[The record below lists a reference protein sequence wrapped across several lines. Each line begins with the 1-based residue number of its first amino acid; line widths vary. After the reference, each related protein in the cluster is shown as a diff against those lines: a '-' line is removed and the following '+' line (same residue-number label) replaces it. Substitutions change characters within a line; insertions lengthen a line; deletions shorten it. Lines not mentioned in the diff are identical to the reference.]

1 MKTIRQLLKV
11 KGRKIWTVTPT
22 TSVFDALQV
31 MAEKD
36 VGALLVV
43 NGKTLVGVFSE
54 RDYAR
59 KVILHGKSSKDI
71 RIGEIMSSPPIFIE
85 PENTVEQG
93 LALMSAKHVRHL
105 PVMENNRL
113 IGIVTIGDLVRSLM
127 DEQKV
132 VIDHLEKYILSN
144 TSMTELPCK

>member
-1 MKTIRQLLKV
+1 MKTIRQLLRI
-11 KGRKIWTVTPT
+11 KGRKIWTVSPEK
-22 TSVFDALQV
+22 SVFDALKI

-43 NGKTLVGVFSE
+43 KGKTLVGVFSE

-71 RIGEIMSSPPIFIE
+71 LVNEIMSSPPIFIE
-85 PENTVEQG
+85 PDHTVDQG
-93 LALMSAKHVRHL
+93 LAIMSAKHVRHL

-113 IGIVTIGDLVRSLM
+113 IGVVTIGDLVKSLI

-132 VIDHLEKYILSN
+132 VIDHLEKHILSK
-144 TSMTELPCK
+144 TSLS

>member
-1 MKTIRQLLKV
+1 MKTIRQILKV
-11 KGRKIWTVTPT
+11 KGRKVWTISPAAR
-22 TSVFDALQV
+22 VFDALQV

-59 KVILHGKSSKDI
+59 KVILQGKSSKNI
-71 RIGEIMSSPPIFIE
+71 RVSEIMSSPPIFIE

-113 IGIVTIGDLVRSLM
+113 IGIVTIGDLVRSLI

-132 VIDHLEKYILSN
+132 VIDHLEKYIVSN
-144 TSMTELPCK
+144 TSIT

>member
-1 MKTIRQLLKV
+1 MKTIRQILKV
-11 KGRKIWTVTPT
+11 KGHKTWTVSPT
-22 TSVFDALQV
+22 TRVFEALQM

-43 NGKTLVGVFSE
+43 DGKTLVGVFSE

-59 KVILHGKSSKDI
+59 KVILKGKSSKEMHVS
-71 RIGEIMSSPPIFIE
+71 EIMSSPPIFIE
-85 PENTVEQG
+85 PDISVEQA

-105 PVMENNRL
+105 PVMEKNHL
-113 IGIVTIGDLVRSLM
+113 VGIVTIGDLVKALI

-132 VIDHLEKYILSN
+132 VIDHLEKYILANSSI
-144 TSMTELPCK
+144 T

>member
-1 MKTIRQLLKV
+1 MQTIRQILKN
-11 KGRKIWTVTPT
+11 KGRKTWTISPETR
-22 TSVFDALQV
+22 VFDALQL

-43 NGKTLVGVFSE
+43 DGKTLVGVFSE

-59 KVILHGKSSKDI
+59 KVILLGKSSKKL
-71 RIGEIMSSPPIFIE
+71 RVSEIMSSPPIFIE
-85 PENTVEQG
+85 PEHTVEKG

-105 PVMENNRL
+105 PVMEKNRL
-113 IGIVTIGDLVRSLM
+113 IGIVTIGDLVRSLI

-144 TSMTELPCK
+144 TSIT

>member
-11 KGRKIWTVTPT
+11 KGRNIWTVAPQS
-22 TSVFDALQV
+22 SVFDALQI

-43 NGKTLVGVFSE
+43 KGKTLVGVFSE

-59 KVILHGKSSKDI
+59 KVILHGRSSKEI
-71 RIGEIMSSPPIFIE
+71 LVSEIMSSPPIFIE
-85 PENTVEQG
+85 PDNTVDQG

-105 PVMENNRL
+105 PVMEKNRL
-113 IGIVTIGDLVRSLM
+113 IGVVTIGDLVKSLM

-132 VIDHLEKYILSN
+132 VIDHLEKHILSKSSL
-144 TSMTELPCK
+144 T

>member
-1 MKTIRQLLKV
+1 MKTIRQILKV
-11 KGRKIWTVTPT
+11 KGRKIWTISPAE
-22 TSVFDALQV
+22 SVFNALQV

-43 NGKTLVGVFSE
+43 KGKTLVGVFSE

-71 RIGEIMSSPPIFIE
+71 LVNEIMSSPPIFIE
-85 PENTVEQG
+85 PENTIEQG

-105 PVMENNRL
+105 PVMENYRL
-113 IGIVTIGDLVRSLM
+113 IGIVTIGDLVRSLI

-132 VIDHLEKYILSN
+132 VIDHLENYIVSN
-144 TSMTELPCK
+144 TSIT

>member
-1 MKTIRQLLKV
+1 MKTIRQLLKA
-11 KGRKIWTVTPT
+11 KGRDIWKVSPGM
-22 TSVFDALQV
+22 SVFDALQI

-43 NGKTLVGVFSE
+43 KGKTLVGVFSE

-59 KVILHGKSSKDI
+59 KVILHGRSSKEI
-71 RIGEIMSSPPIFIE
+71 LVSEIMSSPPIIIE
-85 PENTVEQG
+85 LDNSVDQG

-105 PVMENNRL
+105 PVMDKNRL
-113 IGIVTIGDLVRSLM
+113 VGVVTIGDLVKSLM

-132 VIDHLEKYILSN
+132 VIDHLEKHILTKSSL
-144 TSMTELPCK
+144 T

>member
-1 MKTIRQLLKV
+1 MKTIRQILKG
-11 KGRKIWTVTPT
+11 KGRKIWTIAPGTP
-22 TSVFDALQV
+22 VYDALKL

-36 VGALLVV
+36 IGALMVV
-43 NGKTLVGVFSE
+43 ERKALVGVFSE

-59 KVILHGKSSKDI
+59 KVILKGRSSKNVKI
-71 RIGEIMSSPPIFIE
+71 QEIMSSPPIFIE
-85 PENTVEQG
+85 PDYVIEQG

-113 IGIVTIGDLVRSLM
+113 IGVVTIGDLVKALI

-132 VIDHLEKYILSN
+132 VIDHLEKYIVSK
-144 TSMTELPCK
+144 TSIT

>member
-1 MKTIRQLLKV
+1 MKTIRQILKK
-11 KGRKIWTVTPT
+11 KGRKTWTITPT
-22 TSVFDALQV
+22 TRVFDALQL

-43 NGKTLVGVFSE
+43 EGKTLVGVFSE

-59 KVILHGKSSKDI
+59 KVILHGKSSKI
-71 RIGEIMSSPPIFIE
+71 MRVREIMSAPPIFIE
-85 PENTVEQG
+85 PDNPVDQG

-105 PVMENNRL
+105 PVMEKDRL
-113 IGIVTIGDLVRSLM
+113 IGIVTIGDLVRSLI

-144 TSMTELPCK
+144 TSIT

>member
-1 MKTIRQLLKV
+1 MQTIRQILKK
-11 KGRKIWTVTPT
+11 KGRKTWTIPPT
-22 TSVFDALQV
+22 TRVFDALQV
-31 MAEKD
+31 MADKD

-43 NGKTLVGVFSE
+43 DGKTLVGVFSE

-59 KVILHGKSSKDI
+59 KVILLGKSSKVM
-71 RIGEIMSSPPIFIE
+71 RVSEIMSSPPIFID
-85 PENTVEQG
+85 PDDTVEKG

-105 PVMENNRL
+105 PVMEKNRL
-113 IGIVTIGDLVRSLM
+113 IGIVTIGDLVRSLI

-144 TSMTELPCK
+144 TSIT

>member
-1 MKTIRQLLKV
+1 MQTIRQILKK
-11 KGRKIWTVTPT
+11 KGRKTWTISPETR
-22 TSVFDALQV
+22 VFDALQV
-31 MAEKD
+31 MADKD

-43 NGKTLVGVFSE
+43 DGKTLVGVFSE

-59 KVILHGKSSKDI
+59 KVILLGKSSKVM
-71 RIGEIMSSPPIFIE
+71 RVSEIMSSPPIFIE
-85 PENTVEQG
+85 PDITVEKG

-105 PVMENNRL
+105 PVMEKKHL
-113 IGIVTIGDLVRSLM
+113 IGIVTIGDLVRSLI

-144 TSMTELPCK
+144 TSIT

>member
-1 MKTIRQLLKV
+1 MKTIRQILKV
-11 KGRKIWTVTPT
+11 KGRNTWTIPPETP
-22 TSVFDALQV
+22 VFDALQV

-43 NGKTLVGVFSE
+43 NGKILVGVFSE

-59 KVILHGKSSKDI
+59 KVILKGKSSKNV
-71 RIGEIMSSPPIFIE
+71 RVSEIMSSPPIFIE
-85 PENTVEQG
+85 PDNTVEQG

-105 PVMENNRL
+105 PVMEKNHL
-113 IGIVTIGDLVRSLM
+113 VGIVTIGDLVRSLM

-132 VIDHLEKYILSN
+132 VIDHLEKYIVSKSSL
-144 TSMTELPCK
+144 T

>member
-11 KGRKIWTVTPT
+11 KGRNIWTVSPA
-22 TSVFDALQV
+22 TSVYDALQI
-31 MAEKD
+31 MADKD

-59 KVILHGKSSKDI
+59 KVILQGKSSKDLLVS
-71 RIGEIMSSPPIFIE
+71 EIMSSPPIFIE
-85 PENTVEQG
+85 PDNTIDQG

-105 PVMENNRL
+105 PVMDKNRL
-113 IGIVTIGDLVRSLM
+113 IGIVTIGDLVKSLIV
-127 DEQKV
+127 EQKM
-132 VIDHLEKYILSN
+132 VIDHLEKHILSN
-144 TSMTELPCK
+144 TSIT

>member
-1 MKTIRQLLKV
+1 MKTIRQILNK
-11 KGRKIWTVTPT
+11 KGRKTWTITPAT
-22 TSVFDALQV
+22 AVYDALQV

-59 KVILHGKSSKDI
+59 KVILQGKSSKNLLVS
-71 RIGEIMSSPPIFIE
+71 EIMSSPPIFIE
-85 PENTVEQG
+85 PDNTVEQG

-105 PVMENNRL
+105 PVMDGERL
-113 IGIVTIGDLVRSLM
+113 IGIVTIGDLVRSLI

-132 VIDHLEKYILSN
+132 VIDHLEKHILSN
-144 TSMTELPCK
+144 TSIT

>member
-11 KGRKIWTVTPT
+11 KGRKVWTVSPA

-71 RIGEIMSSPPIFIE
+71 QVSEIMSSPPIFIE
-85 PENTVEQG
+85 PDETIEQG

-113 IGIVTIGDLVRSLM
+113 VGIVTIGDLVKSLIV
-127 DEQKV
+127 EQKV
-132 VIDHLEKYILSN
+132 VIDHLEKHILSN
-144 TSMTELPCK
+144 TSIT

>member
-1 MKTIRQLLKV
+1 
-11 KGRKIWTVTPT
+11 
-22 TSVFDALQV
+22 

-43 NGKTLVGVFSE
+43 NGKTLIGVFSE

-59 KVILHGKSSKDI
+59 KVILQGKSSKDI
-71 RIGEIMSSPPIFIE
+71 LVSEIMSSPPIFIE
-85 PENTVEQG
+85 PENTIEQG

-113 IGIVTIGDLVRSLM
+113 IGIVTIGDLVRSLIE
-127 DEQKV
+127 EQKV
-132 VIDHLEKYILSN
+132 VIDHLEKYIVSN
-144 TSMTELPCK
+144 TSIT

>member
-1 MKTIRQLLKV
+1 MQTIRQILKN
-11 KGRKIWTVTPT
+11 KGRKTWTISPETR
-22 TSVFDALQV
+22 VFDALQL

-43 NGKTLVGVFSE
+43 EGKTLVGVFSE

-59 KVILHGKSSKDI
+59 KVILLGKSSKKL
-71 RIGEIMSSPPIFIE
+71 RVSEIMSSPPIFIE
-85 PENTVEQG
+85 PEHTVDNA

-105 PVMENNRL
+105 PVMEKNRL
-113 IGIVTIGDLVRSLM
+113 VGIVTIGDLVRSLI

-144 TSMTELPCK
+144 TSIT

>member
-1 MKTIRQLLKV
+1 MQTIRSILKK
-11 KGRKIWTVTPT
+11 KGRKTWTIPPT
-22 TSVFDALQV
+22 TRVFDALQV
-31 MAEKD
+31 MADKD

-43 NGKTLVGVFSE
+43 DGKNLVGVFSE

-59 KVILHGKSSKDI
+59 KVILLGKSSKVM
-71 RIGEIMSSPPIFIE
+71 RVSEIMSSPPIFID
-85 PENTVEQG
+85 PDDTVEKG

-105 PVMENNRL
+105 PVMEKNRL
-113 IGIVTIGDLVRSLM
+113 IGIVTIGDLVRSLI

-144 TSMTELPCK
+144 TSIT